1 MCEGNGDFND
11 SACLHV
17 YDTDDVKFEKKDTI
31 DVPPAE
37 GCGVKPAIPVFS
49 MHSVSPASFLQTPSF
64 SFVSKDPRANNSSF
78 SSSQYFDWPR
88 GLQHPRSAQHI
99 SKTAK
104 AAPLGFYEVDPPRIR
119 SCDISY
125 EMDEDGL
132 MPKIVGI
139 GSFGRVFLARLVTRG
154 KQKLVAVKEFN
165 LRLANRWD
173 IYQEARILLYLQVT
187 GYVPFCYGLV
197 QFGSVV
203 SNAYGIVQEFFGDG
217 LNLEKFLWQKNPLPE
232 SRLIN
237 LARQLAEGLYAIHQL
252 GIILNDI
259 KPNNILLENS
269 HDDMRIK
276 YCDMGMAT
284 FKTGM
289 KFNPA
294 LDLEDFLHLAP
305 EVRMGELTSKSSDV
319 YSLGYI
325 LDEIRVFTNLDAII
339 PAIDSCYLLNPRDR
353 PTAND
358 ICSVIEDIY
367 TAALFRDITCDN

>member
-1 MCEGNGDFND
+1 MCEGKGDFVESVCFQDND
-11 SACLHV
+11 AGRC
-17 YDTDDVKFEKKDTI
+17 KAKKHMAKQDGCMC
-31 DVPPAE
+31 DPA
-37 GCGVKPAIPVFS
+37 PVFPL
-49 MHSVSPASFLQTPSF
+49 HSLSPASFLQSPSF
-64 SFVSKDPRANNSSF
+64 SFRSKDPCPTSSY
-78 SSSQYFDWPR
+78 SDSSQYLGWPQGQQNTR
-88 GLQHPRSAQHI
+88 FTQNFSRN
-99 SKTAK
+99 SKTLRDSA
-104 AAPLGFYEVDPPRIR
+104 LLTFYEVDPPRIR
-119 SCDISY
+119 SCDITY

-139 GSFGRVFLARLVTRG
+139 GSFGRVFLARLARDN

-165 LRLANRWD
+165 LRLANKWD
-173 IYQEARILLYLQVT
+173 IHQEARVLLYLQVT
-187 GYVPFCYGLV
+187 GYVPYCYGLV
-197 QFGSVV
+197 QFGNVI

-217 LNLEKFLWQKNPLPE
+217 LNLEKFLWQKKPVPE
-232 SRLIN
+232 SQLIN
-237 LARQLAEGLYAIHQL
+237 LSRQLAEGLYSIHQL

-259 KPNNILLENS
+259 KPNNILLDNS
-269 HDDMRIK
+269 HADMRIK

-305 EVRMGELTSKSSDV
+305 EVRNGKLTSKSSDV

-339 PAIDSCYLLNPRDR
+339 PAIDSCYLLDPRER
-353 PTAND
+353 PTANE

-367 TAALFRDITCDN
+367 AASLFRDISCDN